1 VRLRL
6 PHPHRPASLRKR
18 LMRTLMSRLAV
29 GLIVAGCGTFYAV
42 HTVLVDHMKDQL
54 NATAVAAEQWV
65 NTFPAGQFPVMSGKI
80 AADQP
85 WIMMSNAGIL
95 PSYMA
100 LCRPDGSVAST
111 VGTGPELSAAQHVGP
126 PGTGSQL
133 DGAVFMTIDFG
144 RTPYLVRVSRLPE
157 GRGYVVLASSESE
170 IQSTMASMAKIEGL
184 AALLTFVMVGCL
196 SNYRIRRHMRPFERM
211 GTQIIAIGAGELDQ
225 RVQPDDPASEV
236 GRVGGSVN
244 AMLAR
249 LEQAFAE
256 QRTSEDRL
264 RRFIADASHEL
275 RTPLASIRGY
285 AELFRRGASSR
296 PEDLALAMS
305 RIESESAR
313 MGTLVD
319 ELLLLARLDSGRP
332 LGRGRVDLAALA
344 ADAARDSEAADPR
357 WPIEVGCCTDAA
369 GTGPD
374 RPIEVVGDA
383 DRLRQVLANLL
394 ANVRAHTPPGTEAA
408 ISVRRAG
415 SQAVIEVADTGPG
428 LTEEQ
433 RGRVFERFYR
443 GDASRRRGD
452 GTGGSG
458 LGLSIVSSV
467 AAAHGGSAE
476 VRSVP
481 GAGTVFTV
489 RLPLDGTEAE
499 AETEAEA
506 DGSTSNYG
514 APNTR
519 VPNGSTLNGRTLTGA
534 SQEAHS
540 ASPAAA
546 ASLSPSAPSTGPA
559 HERETKR
566 GTDAMERLSAFVIR
580 RRRLIGLF
588 WLVALMVGGIASSVL
603 TNHLDQTFAMPGQPS
618 YVANQAIAATYGNG
632 GSMTSL
638 VPVVKVP
645 AGQSARSARVVAAF
659 QSLDTIPGIR
669 VADYADTGDA
679 RFIGNDGRTTFA
691 EVFTPGVDSFN
702 AASQQAATGTE
713 IQQRLTAALPA
724 GSQVEIT
731 GENPLSNAGSDSGKG
746 LNILDE
752 IMIGALGALAVLL
765 FVFASFLAFVP
776 LLVAAV
782 SVTTAFL
789 AILGVTEVTDVSEIV
804 QYLVGLIGL
813 GIAIDY
819 SLLLVTRWREELA
832 HGYENHEAIKR
843 AMATAGR
850 AVAFS
855 GVTVALGLLSL
866 MVLPVPFLR
875 SVGYGGV
882 IIPLVSVLVT
892 LTMVP
897 ALLAGVGRRLD
908 WPKIRHEDKASRA
921 WTAWARLVIR
931 RRWIAVAGA
940 LAVLGVLA
948 FSALGMVVGDASSNA
963 LAQSGPAHQGV
974 VTLED
979 AGVPS
984 GVLTPI
990 EILVP
995 STSSA
1000 TQARS
1005 EAASVSGV
1013 DLVVAPTGAAWDRP
1027 GWTLLTAVPN
1037 AEGTSSQGEATTR
1050 AVRSALSP
1058 TADVLI
1064 GGLGAGEVDMIH
1076 AVYGH
1081 FPLMLAILG
1090 LLTFVLLAR
1099 AFRSIVLPLKAVLL
1113 NLLSLAAVYGAVVLV
1128 WQKGYGSN
1136 AVWGIPATG
1145 AITAWIPLMVFA
1157 FLYGL
1162 SMDYE
1167 VFILSRM
1174 REEYDAT
1181 GSTGKAI
1188 VTGIGRTGRLVT
1200 SAALI
1205 LFLAM
1210 AALAS
1215 APVTQ
1220 IKIFASALGIGI
1232 LLDATIVRALLVPA
1246 LISLFGRWNWWMPT
1260 WCARILRVEPSP
1272 LRREVP
1278 GGSGAASE
1286 TGQEGPASL
1295 PVKGADAGGSAPVTE
1310 PLDTSRR

>member
-1 VRLRL
+1 
-6 PHPHRPASLRKR
+6 
-18 LMRTLMSRLAV
+18 MRTLLSRLAI
-29 GLIVAGCGTFYAV
+29 GLIVANACTLYAV
-42 HTVLVDHMKDQL
+42 HTVLVDHLQDQL
-54 NATAVAAEQWV
+54 NATAMATENWTRSLPPGQYPTLSEQDAE
-65 NTFPAGQFPVMSGKI
+65 
-80 AADQP
+80 DQP
-85 WIMMSNAGIL
+85 WISMSAAGVL
-95 PSYMA
+95 PSYIE
-100 LCRPDGSVAST
+100 LRRPGGQVAAT
-111 VGTGPELSAAQHVGP
+111 FGRGPQLPAVPAVGP
-126 PGTGSQL
+126 PGTGAQF
-133 DGAVFMTIDFG
+133 DGAVFSTADLG
-144 RTPYLVRVSRLPE
+144 RTRYLVRASRLPD
-157 GRGYVVLASSESE
+157 GRGYLILASSEAE
-170 IQSTMASMAKIEGL
+170 IESTMESMAKIM
-184 AALLTFVMVGCL
+184 AAACLLTFVMVFCL
-196 SNYRIRRHMRPFERM
+196 STFRIRRHMLPFERM
-211 GTQIIAIGAGELDQ
+211 GRQIIAIGAGDLDQ
-225 RVQPDDPASEV
+225 RVQPDDPISEV

-256 QRTSEDRL
+256 QRASEDRL

-275 RTPLASIRGY
+275 RTPLSSIRGY
-285 AELFRRGASSR
+285 AELFRRGASTR

-332 LGRGRVDLAALA
+332 LARARVDLAALA
-344 ADAARDSEAADPR
+344 ADAARDSEAVDPR
-357 WPIEVGCCTDAA
+357 WPIEVGRCTDHADDTDHTDRPDPADGVGAA
-369 GTGPD
+369 PQ

-394 ANVRAHTPPGTEAA
+394 SNVRAHTPPGTEVA

-415 SQAVIEVADTGPG
+415 PQAVIEVADTGPG
-428 LTEEQ
+428 LSGEQ
-433 RGRVFERFYR
+433 RERVFERFYR
-443 GDASRRRGD
+443 ADASRRRGD

-489 RLPLDGTEAE
+489 RLPIDGDEA
-499 AETEAEA
+499 AET
-506 DGSTSNYG
+506 NG
-514 APNTR
+514 AGP
-519 VPNGSTLNGRTLTGA
+519 PPGGRTLTGA
-534 SQEAHS
+534 SKEAHS
-540 ASPAAA
+540 ASVCRA
-546 ASLSPSAPSTGPA
+546 ASLSHSAPSTEPA
-559 HERETKR
+559 HERDAR

-580 RRRLIGLF
+580 RRRLIGLL
-588 WLVALMVGGIASSVL
+588 WLVALMVGGLASSGLV
-603 TNHLDQTFAMPGQPS
+603 NHLDQTFAMPGQPG
-618 YVANQAIAATYGNG
+618 YVANQAISATYGNG

-638 VPVVKVP
+638 VPVVQVP
-645 AGQSARSARVVAAF
+645 AGQSAKSARVEAAF
-659 QSLDTIPGIR
+659 KSLDAIQGIR

-679 RFIGNDGRTTFA
+679 RFVGNDGRTTFA
-691 EVFTPGVDSFN
+691 EVFTPGQNSFN
-702 AASQQAATGTE
+702 SAAQQAVIATQ
-713 IQQRLTAALPA
+713 IQQKLTAALPA
-724 GSQVEIT
+724 GSQVEVT
-731 GENPLSNAGSDSGKG
+731 GENPLSNGNSGSGKG
-746 LNILDE
+746 VNLFDE
-752 IMIGALGALAVLL
+752 VMLGALGALAVLL
-765 FVFASFLAFVP
+765 FVFASFLALVP
-776 LLVAAV
+776 LMVAAV

-832 HGYENHEAIKR
+832 HGYENHEAIRR
-843 AMATAGR
+843 AMNTAGR

-855 GVTVALGLLSL
+855 GLTVALGLLSL

-875 SVGYGGV
+875 SIGYGGV

-892 LTMVP
+892 LTLVP

-908 WPKIRHEDKASRA
+908 WPKIRHEGRASRG
-921 WTAWARLVIR
+921 WTAWARLMVR
-931 RRWIAVAGA
+931 RRWIAVVSA

-948 FSALGMVVGDASSNA
+948 VSALGMVLGDASSGA

-974 VTLED
+974 VMLQD

-990 EILVP
+990 EVLVP

-1000 TQARS
+1000 AQARS
-1005 EAASVSGV
+1005 EAAGVSGV
-1013 DLVVAPTGAAWDRP
+1013 DLAVAPTGAAWDRP
-1027 GWTLLTAVPN
+1027 GWTLLTVVPD
-1037 AEGTSSQGEATTR
+1037 AEGTNSQGEATTR
-1050 AVRSALSP
+1050 AVRSALTP

-1064 GGLGAGEVDMIH
+1064 GGLGVGEVDMIH
-1076 AVYGH
+1076 AVYGD
-1081 FPLMLAILG
+1081 FPLMLAILA

-1099 AFRSIVLPLKAVLL
+1099 AFRSIVLPLKAVIL
-1113 NLLSLAAVYGAVVLV
+1113 NLLSLAAVYGAMVLI

-1145 AITAWIPLMVFA
+1145 AITDWVPLMVFA

-1167 VFILSRM
+1167 VFILARM

-1181 GSTGKAI
+1181 GSTGRAI

-1215 APVTQ
+1215 APGAQ

-1232 LLDATIVRALLVPA
+1232 LLDATVVRAMLVPA
-1246 LISLFGRWNWWMPT
+1246 LISLFGRWNWWMPV
-1260 WCARILRVEPSP
+1260 WFAKILRVEPSP
-1272 LRREVP
+1272 ARREETAD
-1278 GGSGAASE
+1278 GSGA
-1286 TGQEGPASL
+1286 TGEVGH
-1295 PVKGADAGGSAPVTE
+1295 AGTTSVLGDSAAAAGSPPSTE
-1310 PLDTSRR
+1310 PISTSRG